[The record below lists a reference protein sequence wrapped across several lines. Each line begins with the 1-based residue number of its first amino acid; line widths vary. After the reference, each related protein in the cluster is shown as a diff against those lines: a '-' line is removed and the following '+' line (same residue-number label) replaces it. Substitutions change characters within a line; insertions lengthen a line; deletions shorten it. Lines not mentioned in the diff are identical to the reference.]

1 MACLAA
7 GSPTVA
13 VRVLELLPA
22 ARLEILGRIDIVRLA
37 IGLAIR
43 AEVIGCLGLKANF
56 STVLVRSILGLLPT
70 QTT

>member
-1 MACLAA
+1 MACQAA
-7 GSPTVA
+7 GSPKVA

-22 ARLEILGRIDIVRLA
+22 ARVEILGRIDIVRLA

-43 AEVIGCLGLKANF
+43 AEVIGCLSLKANF

>member
-7 GSPTVA
+7 GSPKVA

-22 ARLEILGRIDIVRLA
+22 ARVEILGRIDIVRLA

-43 AEVIGCLGLKANF
+43 AEVIGCLSLKANF